1 MRKRLSHSQSCCIM
15 NTANSEETKMEWTNE
30 DEKNLRKLLSAPDD
44 GTAEFIEKMAQQM
57 RSLMVYYR
65 CAMMEI
71 ETKLKVLNE
80 EFSLKHDRNPINST
94 KSRLKSYASIKEKLQ
109 RQGVDPTPD
118 KIEESL
124 HDIAGVRVI
133 CSFLDDVYAVADALL
148 KQDDI
153 TLIQKKDYIQ
163 NPKPNG
169 YRSLHLIIEVPIFLQ
184 HEKHM
189 VKVEIQLRTIA
200 MDFWASLEHQ
210 MRYKKNFEFTEDM
223 AAELL
228 ECATLSAAL
237 DERMEKL
244 NERTR
249 SGDDANQN

>member
-1 MRKRLSHSQSCCIM
+1 MD
-15 NTANSEETKMEWTNE
+15 WTDK
-30 DEKNLRKLLSAPDD
+30 DEKNLKKLLETNNE
-44 GTAEFIEKMAQQM
+44 TAERLMKMGKEM
-57 RSLMVYYR
+57 SLLMVYYR
-65 CAMMEI
+65 CAIMEI

-80 EFSLKHDRNPINST
+80 EFSLKHDRNPINSIKT
-94 KSRLKSYASIKEKLQ
+94 RLKSYPSIKEKLQ
-109 RQGVDPTPD
+109 REGIIATPEQ
-118 KIEESL
+118 IEKNL
-124 HDIAGVRVI
+124 NDIAGVRVI
-133 CSFLDDVYAVADALL
+133 CSFLNDVYAVADALL

-153 TLIQKKDYIQ
+153 TLIARKDYIQ

-210 MRYKKNFEFTEDM
+210 MRYKKNFEFTDDM
-223 AAELL
+223 AEELL

-237 DERMEKL
+237 DERMERL
-244 NERTR
+244 NKSVNPNDME
-249 SGDDANQN
+249 

>member
-1 MRKRLSHSQSCCIM
+1 MDWTNKDEKSLKKLLETASETADLLEKMTQEM
-15 NTANSEETKMEWTNE
+15 NT
-30 DEKNLRKLLSAPDD
+30 
-44 GTAEFIEKMAQQM
+44 
-57 RSLMVYYR
+57 LMVYYR
-65 CAMMEI
+65 CAIMEV

-80 EFSLKHDRNPINST
+80 EFSLKHDRNPINSM
-94 KSRLKSYASIKEKLQ
+94 KSRLKSYPSIKEKLQ
-109 RQGVDPTPD
+109 REGIIATPEQ
-118 KIEESL
+118 IEKNL
-124 HDIAGVRVI
+124 NDIAGIRVI
-133 CSFLDDVYAVADALL
+133 CSFLDDVYDVAEALL

-153 TLIQKKDYIQ
+153 TLIRKKDYIK

-200 MDFWASLEHQ
+200 QDFWASLEHQ

-223 AAELL
+223 ASELL
-228 ECATLSAAL
+228 ECATISAAL

-244 NERTR
+244 NEMVRETE
-249 SGDDANQN
+249 